1 MIGVQT
7 PIGDRPNRV
16 RVFNLGPPRP
26 DGNGGVIHDEIP
38 LDPPELFVKIL
49 PASAADIERVAGGIS
64 IAQANHIVTGPFHP
78 DISVNT
84 RLEYVD
90 GRRGGIVR
98 TFNVTGVSSPEE
110 RAAETVCACIELV
123 S

>member
-7 PIGDRPNRV
+7 AVGDRPHRV
-16 RVFNLGPPRP
+16 RLFNLGPPVP
-26 DGNGGVIHDEIP
+26 NGDGGFDRAELP
-38 LDPPELFVKIL
+38 LDPPRLFVKIV

-78 DISVNT
+78 GISVDT
-84 RLEYVD
+84 VLEYD
-90 GRRGGIVR
+90 DIRRGKTR
-98 TFNVTGVSSPEE
+98 QFSVTGVSSPEE

-123 S
+123 P